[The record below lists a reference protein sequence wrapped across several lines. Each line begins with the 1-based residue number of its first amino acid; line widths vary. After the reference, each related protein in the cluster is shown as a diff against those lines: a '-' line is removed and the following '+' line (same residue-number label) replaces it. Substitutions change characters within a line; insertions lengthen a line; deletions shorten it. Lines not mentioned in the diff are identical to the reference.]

1 MSTNIDNIKV
11 EQFWETKAESYKI
24 DFYATVDQIHRFN
37 FDLDE
42 WRDPPYEGWDELDDS
57 MKIKKWMLSHA
68 IDRSNDMLG
77 SEIAIYIK
85 DDVIIPPDQLLA
97 YSKL

>member
-1 MSTNIDNIKV
+1 M
-11 EQFWETKAESYKI
+11 
-24 DFYATVDQIHRFN
+24 
-37 FDLDE
+37 
-42 WRDPPYEGWDELDDS
+42 PGWDELDDS